1 PYIGVNFGVKTL
13 EEEANTAGV
22 VKDKFYQWNE
32 SNDYYVSCDCD
43 KDNVRSGRWAFA
55 ADSPLVYLGDNW
67 YKINDYLAAKVL
79 LQVKG
84 SSPTAVPFENV
95 GTGGD
100 TRWHI
105 CDPGG
110 QRLGGHGASGNS
122 GSFSLKI
129 LQPFVG
135 SVVIPPMALARLYE
149 CYNIPAGDSCTTT
162 GTPVLVYYLSGTI
175 NSLGSCSVNAGET
188 IEVDLGDV
196 FAANFRVVGH
206 KPLGARTV
214 ELAIPVRC
222 NTGNAGLVNV
232 NLSLTATT
240 DPSYPQAIKTSRPGV
255 GVVVTDSQNNIISPA
270 GGTLPLSIPDDADS
284 IARMNV
290 YPVSTTG
297 VPPETGRFEATA
309 TVRINFD

>member
-1 PYIGVNFGVKTL
+1 M
-13 EEEANTAGV
+13 
-22 VKDKFYQWNE
+22 
-32 SNDYYVSCDCD
+32 
-43 KDNVRSGRWAFA
+43 
-55 ADSPLVYLGDNW
+55 
-67 YKINDYLAAKVL
+67 
-79 LQVKG
+79 
-84 SSPTAVPFENV
+84 

-110 QRLGGHGASGNS
+110 QRLGGQGASGNS

-129 LQPFVG
+129 LQPFIG
-135 SVVIPPMALARLYE
+135 SVVIPPMTLARLFE
-149 CYNIPAGDSCTTT
+149 CYNIPAGDSCTSS
-162 GTPVLVYYLSGTI
+162 GDPVLVYYLSGTI

-206 KPLGARTV
+206 KPLGARTA

-232 NLSLTATT
+232 NLSLTATS

-255 GVVVTDSQNNIISPA
+255 GIVVTDSQNNIISPA

>member
-1 PYIGVNFGVKTL
+1 
-13 EEEANTAGV
+13 
-22 VKDKFYQWNE
+22 
-32 SNDYYVSCDCD
+32 
-43 KDNVRSGRWAFA
+43 
-55 ADSPLVYLGDNW
+55 
-67 YKINDYLAAKVL
+67 
-79 LQVKG
+79 
-84 SSPTAVPFENV
+84 
-95 GTGGD
+95 
-100 TRWHI
+100 
-105 CDPGG
+105 
-110 QRLGGHGASGNS
+110 
-122 GSFSLKI
+122 
-129 LQPFVG
+129 
-135 SVVIPPMALARLYE
+135 
-149 CYNIPAGDSCTTT
+149 
-162 GTPVLVYYLSGTI
+162 
-175 NSLGSCSVNAGET
+175 
-188 IEVDLGDV
+188 
-196 FAANFRVVGH
+196 H
-206 KPLGARTV
+206 KPLGARTA

>member
-1 PYIGVNFGVKTL
+1 
-13 EEEANTAGV
+13 
-22 VKDKFYQWNE
+22 
-32 SNDYYVSCDCD
+32 
-43 KDNVRSGRWAFA
+43 
-55 ADSPLVYLGDNW
+55 
-67 YKINDYLAAKVL
+67 
-79 LQVKG
+79 
-84 SSPTAVPFENV
+84 
-95 GTGGD
+95 
-100 TRWHI
+100 
-105 CDPGG
+105 
-110 QRLGGHGASGNS
+110 
-122 GSFSLKI
+122 
-129 LQPFVG
+129 
-135 SVVIPPMALARLYE
+135 MALVRLYE

-206 KPLGARTV
+206 KPLGARTA

>member
-1 PYIGVNFGVKTL
+1 MIP
-13 EEEANTAGV
+13 A
-22 VKDKFYQWNE
+22 
-32 SNDYYVSCDCD
+32 
-43 KDNVRSGRWAFA
+43 R
-55 ADSPLVYLGDNW
+55 
-67 YKINDYLAAKVL
+67 
-79 LQVKG
+79 LQVHR
-84 SSPTAVPFENV
+84 F
-95 GTGGD
+95 
-100 TRWHI
+100 
-105 CDPGG
+105 
-110 QRLGGHGASGNS
+110 
-122 GSFSLKI
+122 
-129 LQPFVG
+129 
-135 SVVIPPMALARLYE
+135 
-149 CYNIPAGDSCTTT
+149 
-162 GTPVLVYYLSGTI
+162 YLSGTI

-206 KPLGARTV
+206 KPLGARTA

>member
-1 PYIGVNFGVKTL
+1 
-13 EEEANTAGV
+13 
-22 VKDKFYQWNE
+22 
-32 SNDYYVSCDCD
+32 
-43 KDNVRSGRWAFA
+43 FA

-110 QRLGGHGASGNS
+110 QRLGGQGASGNS

-135 SVVIPPMALARLYE
+135 SVVIPPMALARLFE

-206 KPLGARTV
+206 KPLGARTA